1 MPHPI
6 SRRTAL
12 FGGLAVAASAGGLY
26 AATTALAGTTGTG
39 TTGTGITGIGTRAF
53 QQRWAPNPATDKLN
67 AFVGIEDDRSHSH
80 NGVQHIFAEPDQYR
94 FVMHVKDRDGSDRQR
109 QEVRG
114 MKSGGT
120 RIDMHKNETWRY
132 NYQMYIPDTL
142 KATTSFTHIFQVK
155 HNSVAS
161 PVVTVDLR
169 RSGSN
174 ERIEMAMFGSG
185 GATIGSTDLVKLR
198 NKWIDIE
205 IEIKVADGNS
215 GNLRFQ
221 IQDAGTTVVNASHSG
236 DTWLGGDEAHP
247 KWGIYR
253 SIKDSGQLHDTYLL
267 TRNMKAFRN
276 E

>member
-1 MPHPI
+1 MHHPI

-12 FGGLAVAASAGGLY
+12 FTGLAAAASAGGLY
-26 AATTALAGTTGTG
+26 TATTATAG
-39 TTGTGITGIGTRAF
+39 ISPRAW
-53 QQRWAPNPATDKLN
+53 QQRWAADPAKDGLN
-67 AFVGIEDDRSHSH
+67 AFAGIEDDRSHSH
-80 NGVQHIFAEPDQYR
+80 PGVKHIFAEPDQYR

-114 MKSGGT
+114 IKQGGS
-120 RIDMHKNETWRY
+120 RVDMHKNETWRY
-132 NYQMYIPDTL
+132 TYQMYMPDTL

-155 HNSVAS
+155 HTSVAS

-169 RSGSN
+169 RSGGN

-185 GATIGSTDLVKLR
+185 GATIGSTDLAKLR
-198 NKWIDIE
+198 NKWIDVE

-221 IQDAGTTVVNASHSG
+221 IRDGATTVVNGSHSG
-236 DTWLGGDEAHP
+236 DTWLGGSEAHP

-253 SIKDSGQLHDTYLL
+253 SIKDSGQLRDTYLL
-267 TRNMKAFRN
+267 TRNMKAFRDQ
-276 E
+276 

>member
-1 MPHPI
+1 MPYPI

-12 FGGLAVAASAGGLY
+12 LTGIAAAASAGGLY
-26 AATTALAGTTGTG
+26 TATGALAGISTQ
-39 TTGTGITGIGTRAF
+39 AF
-53 QQRWAPNPATDKLN
+53 VERWAGDPGKDGLN
-67 AFVGIEDDRSHSH
+67 AFAGIEDDRSHSH
-80 NGVQHIFAEPDQYR
+80 PGVKHIFAEPDQYR
-94 FVMHVKDRDGSDRQR
+94 FLMHVKDRDGSDRQR
-109 QEVRG
+109 NEVRG
-114 MKSGGT
+114 IKSGGS
-120 RIDMHKNETWRY
+120 RVDMHKGETWRY
-132 NYQMYIPDTL
+132 NYQMYMPDTL
-142 KATTSFTHIFQVK
+142 KATSSFTHIFQVK
-155 HNSVAS
+155 HAGIGS

-185 GATIGSTDLVKLR
+185 GATIGSTDLTKLR

-221 IQDAGTTVVNASHSG
+221 IKDGDTTVVNASHSG
-236 DTWLGGDEAHP
+236 DTWLGGDQAHP

-253 SIKDSGQLHDTYLL
+253 SIKDSGQLRDTYLL
-267 TRNMKAFRN
+267 TRNMKAYRD

>member
-1 MPHPI
+1 MSNPI

-26 AATTALAGTTGTG
+26 TATTALAGTGATAT
-39 TTGTGITGIGTRAF
+39 TGIGAQAF
-53 QQRWAPNPATDKLN
+53 VQRWAPNPAVDKLD

-80 NGVQHIFAEPDQYR
+80 PGVKHIFAEPDQYR
-94 FVMHVKDRDGSDRQR
+94 FVMHVRDRDGSDRQR
-109 QEVRG
+109 QEVRAI
-114 MKSGGT
+114 KSGGT

-142 KATTSFTHIFQVK
+142 KGTTNFTHIFQVK
-155 HNSVAS
+155 HSNVGS
-161 PVVTVDLR
+161 PVVTISLG

-174 ERIEMAMFGSG
+174 ERIEMRMYGSG
-185 GATIGSTDLVKLR
+185 GATIGSTNLAPLR

-205 IEIKVADGNS
+205 IEIKVADGSKNGS
-215 GNLRFQ
+215 LRFQ
-221 IQDAGTTVVNASHSG
+221 IQDAGKTIVNASHAG

-253 SIKDSGQLHDTYLL
+253 SIKDSGQLRDTYLL
-267 TRNMKAFRN
+267 LRNMKAFQN
-276 E
+276 Q

>member
-1 MPHPI
+1 MPQPI

-26 AATTALAGTTGTG
+26 TATSALADVHTTAFT
-39 TTGTGITGIGTRAF
+39 
-53 QQRWAPNPATDKLN
+53 QRWAPNPGVDKLN
-67 AFVGIEDDRSHSH
+67 AFAGVEDDRSHSH
-80 NGVQHIFAEPDQYR
+80 KGVQHIFADADQYR
-94 FVMHVKDRDGSDRQR
+94 FEIHVKDRDGSDRQR

-114 MKSGGT
+114 MKSGGA
-120 RIDMHKNETWRY
+120 RVDMHKGETWRY

-155 HNSVAS
+155 HTSVAS

-185 GATIGSTDLVKLR
+185 GATIGSTDLAKLR

-205 IEIKVADGNS
+205 IEIKVADGKS

-221 IQDAGTTVVNASHSG
+221 IKDGGTTVVNASHSG
-236 DTWLGGDEAHP
+236 DTWLGGDQAHP

-253 SIKDSGQLHDTYLL
+253 SINDSGQLRDTYLL
-267 TRNMKAFRN
+267 TRNMKAFRDQ
-276 E
+276 